1 MKKTVF
7 GLSLL
12 VGALAFAG
20 VDNVVVTFSTQGPD
34 KYADGTKVC
43 DGEVYALVWTKVGA
57 TFGGIDANGAAAD
70 ANSKVLLRAP
80 VAKDGHCPL
89 VQFQIDEDFWTKEG
103 LANGSLAV
111 YLLDTRKFK
120 TDANGIIGTEVASVG
135 LGSGLVNGYG
145 RVVDQIASE
154 TNRISSVG
162 VMTATGTGTQS
173 LAPAD
178 AMNPV
183 IRDMKIIGEN
193 VYIYVSGTSPAMSY
207 VTLQG
212 TTPGSLKPAGG
223 AQYGAGPGQDMI
235 IICPKTGAAGFIQS
249 IRK

>member
-43 DGEVYALVWTKVGA
+43 DGEVYALVWTEKDA

-70 ANSKVLLRAP
+70 AKSKILLRAP

-111 YLLDTRKFK
+111 YLLDTRRFK
-120 TDANGIIGTEVASVG
+120 TDANGIIGTDVASVG

-145 RVVDQIASE
+145 LATDKIASSG
-154 TNRISSVG
+154 ISSAG
-162 VMTATGTGTQS
+162 AIGTGTGTQS
-173 LAPAD
+173 QAPAD

>member
-43 DGEVYALVWTKVGA
+43 DGEVYALVWTKAGA
-57 TFGGIDANGAAAD
+57 TFGGIDAKGNAAD

-80 VAKDGHCPL
+80 VAKGGHCPL

-103 LANGSLAV
+103 LQGGSLAV
-111 YLLDTRKFK
+111 YLLDTRRFK

-145 RVVDQIASE
+145 LATDKIASSG
-154 TNRISSVG
+154 ISAAGSTG
-162 VMTATGTGTQS
+162 ATGTGTQS

-212 TTPGSLKPAGG
+212 TTPGSLMPAGG

>member
-12 VGALAFAG
+12 AGALAFAG

-43 DGEVYALVWTKVGA
+43 DGEVYALVWTKDGA

-111 YLLDTRKFK
+111 CLLDTRRFK
-120 TDANGIIGTEVASVG
+120 TDANGVIGTEVASVG

-145 RVVDQIASE
+145 LATDKIASSG
-154 TNRISSVG
+154 ISS
-162 VMTATGTGTQS
+162 ASAAGTGVGTPS
-173 LAPAD
+173 VAPVD
-178 AMNPV
+178 AQKPV
-183 IRDMKIIGEN
+183 IRDIKVIGEN
-193 VYIYVSGTSPAMSY
+193 VYIYVTGTSPAMSY
-207 VTLQG
+207 VALQG
-212 TTPGSLKPAGG
+212 TKPGALASGGG
-223 AQYGAGPGQDMI
+223 AQYGVGASQDMI
-235 IICPKTGAAGFIQS
+235 IIRPKTGDTGFFQVD
-249 IRK
+249 RK